1 MEEEKKKIN
10 KMNKGLEVGIEGGNQ
25 DEEKDVVMKPEKI
38 LSVRKKMKLKQKER
52 LIARRKNFKKKIKK

>member
-10 KMNKGLEVGIEGGNQ
+10 KMNKGLEVGIENGNQ

-52 LIARRKNFKKKIKK
+52 LIARRKNFKKK